1 MKGKTAFS
9 RRLVPGLAALV
20 LLATGCA
27 GKNTS
32 ITVIAREDGSG
43 TRSAFTEL
51 LGIAQDGVDGT
62 TDYAEVSN
70 STAVVMQSVADN
82 RNAIGYISLGSMS
95 DLVKAVQVDGFA
107 PTAENLRAGSYR
119 LARPF
124 ILVTREDSGSSETTS
139 PLVADFLSF
148 ILSQEGQ
155 QVVEDKGYIGVAGES
170 AYVPAGL
177 EGTIVVA
184 GSTSVAPVMEALA
197 DRYRELNPGVVIQ
210 IQQTGSS
217 AGIAST
223 LEGASHIGMTS
234 RDLSQKELEQ
244 GLEPVVLA
252 LDGIVL
258 IVNQQNGVDSLSPR
272 QIKDIYTGTVQDWTE
287 IQEDWR
293 P

>member
-1 MKGKTAFS
+1 MNVGA
-9 RRLVPGLAALV
+9 RLTCMMLTLAGIV
-20 LLATGCA
+20 LLGAGCA
-27 GKNTS
+27 GKNTA
-32 ITVIAREDGSG
+32 ITVISREDGSG
-43 TRSAFTEL
+43 TRSVFTEL
-51 LGIAQDGVDGT
+51 LGIASNGVDGT

-95 DLVKAVQVDGFA
+95 DLVKAVQVDGFV

-124 ILVTREDSGSSETTS
+124 IMVRPGATDWSNPLAEDFM
-139 PLVADFLSF
+139 AF
-148 ILSQEGQ
+148 ILSEDGQ
-155 QVVEDKGYIGVAGES
+155 QVVEDKGYIGVAGENP
-170 AYVPAGL
+170 YVPAGL
-177 EGTIVVA
+177 EGTLVVA

-197 DRYRELNPGVVIQ
+197 DRYRELNPAVTIQ

-244 GLEPVVLA
+244 GLVPVVLA
-252 LDGIVL
+252 LDGIALV
-258 IVNQQNGVDSLSPR
+258 VNRQNGVDNLSAA
-272 QIKDIYTGTVQDWTE
+272 QIKDIYTGTVQDWQE

>member
-1 MKGKTAFS
+1 MNVGT
-9 RRLVPGLAALV
+9 RLTCMMLTLAGIV
-20 LLATGCA
+20 LLGAGCA
-27 GKNTS
+27 GKNTA
-32 ITVIAREDGSG
+32 ITVISREDGSG
-43 TRSAFTEL
+43 TRSVFTEL
-51 LGIAQDGVDGT
+51 LGIASNGVDGT

-70 STAVVMQSVADN
+70 STAVVLQSVADN
-82 RNAIGYISLGSMS
+82 RNSIGYISLGSMS

-124 ILVTREDSGSSETTS
+124 IMVRPGATDWSNPLAEDFM
-139 PLVADFLSF
+139 AF
-148 ILSQEGQ
+148 ILSEDGQ
-155 QVVEDKGYIGVAGES
+155 RVVEDKGYIKVAGENP
-170 AYVPAGL
+170 YVPAGL
-177 EGTIVVA
+177 EGTLVVA

-197 DRYRELNPGVVIQ
+197 DRYRELNPAVIIQ

-244 GLEPVVLA
+244 GLVPVVLA
-252 LDGIVL
+252 LDGIALV
-258 IVNQQNGVDSLSPR
+258 VNRQNGVDNLSVA
-272 QIKDIYTGTVQDWTE
+272 QIKDIYTGTVQDWQE

>member
-1 MKGKTAFS
+1 MMLT
-9 RRLVPGLAALV
+9 LAGIV
-20 LLATGCA
+20 LLGAGCA
-27 GKNTS
+27 GKNTA
-32 ITVIAREDGSG
+32 ITVISREDGSG
-43 TRSAFTEL
+43 TRSVFTEL
-51 LGIAQDGVDGT
+51 LGIASNGVDGT

-70 STAVVMQSVADN
+70 STAVVLQSVADN
-82 RNAIGYISLGSMS
+82 RNSIGYISLGSMS

-124 ILVTREDSGSSETTS
+124 IMVRPGATDWSNPLAEDFM
-139 PLVADFLSF
+139 AF
-148 ILSQEGQ
+148 ILSEDGQ
-155 QVVEDKGYIGVAGES
+155 RVVEDKGYIKVAGENP
-170 AYVPAGL
+170 YVPAGL
-177 EGTIVVA
+177 EGTLVVA

-197 DRYRELNPGVVIQ
+197 DRYRELNPAVIIQ

-244 GLEPVVLA
+244 GLVPVVLA
-252 LDGIVL
+252 LDGIALV
-258 IVNQQNGVDSLSPR
+258 VNRQNGVDNLSVA
-272 QIKDIYTGTVQDWTE
+272 QIKDIYTGTVQDWQE